1 MSIVIR
7 FPNVPRALE
16 IHMGPITD
24 VHLMAEILKMT
35 NRWSY
40 LRLLR
45 TILTPEMILILE
57 PNTETHI
64 PEITRV
70 ATQALIR
77 NNSRQ
82 IMRQFFKE
90 MNLTTNF
97 KTKDFHEK

>member
-1 MSIVIR
+1 MRKSYFSLIR
-7 FPNVPRALE
+7 FSFSRFRNVPRALE

-24 VHLMAEILKMT
+24 VHLLAEILKI

-64 PEITRV
+64 PG
-70 ATQALIR
+70 
-77 NNSRQ
+77 
-82 IMRQFFKE
+82 
-90 MNLTTNF
+90 
-97 KTKDFHEK
+97 